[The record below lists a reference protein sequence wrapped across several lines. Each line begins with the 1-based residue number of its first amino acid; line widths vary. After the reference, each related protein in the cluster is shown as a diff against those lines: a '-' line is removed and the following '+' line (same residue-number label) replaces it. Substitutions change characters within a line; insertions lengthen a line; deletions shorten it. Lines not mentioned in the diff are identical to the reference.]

1 MLSKNSS
8 ENAAIKDLIEIIAS
22 KKRNKESNIKLKCQC
37 VPKIMLVDDN
47 DFNLMPLNLL
57 ISQLFQIKTE
67 LAFNGQQAINLF
79 VENYEKTCKCENRGF
94 KFIFM
99 DLNMPEVWK
108 SVKANVLIIR
118 GEGDFEAFSNKDHED
133 IVNIVIS

>member
-1 MLSKNSS
+1 LKGKNQKSRRIKKSFIKNIHELLSINSS

-22 KKRNKESNIKLKCQC
+22 KKKNKEINLKLKCQC

-67 LAFNGQQAINLF
+67 LAFNGQ
-79 VENYEKTCKCENRGF
+79 
-94 KFIFM
+94 
-99 DLNMPEVWK
+99 
-108 SVKANVLIIR
+108 
-118 GEGDFEAFSNKDHED
+118 
-133 IVNIVIS
+133 